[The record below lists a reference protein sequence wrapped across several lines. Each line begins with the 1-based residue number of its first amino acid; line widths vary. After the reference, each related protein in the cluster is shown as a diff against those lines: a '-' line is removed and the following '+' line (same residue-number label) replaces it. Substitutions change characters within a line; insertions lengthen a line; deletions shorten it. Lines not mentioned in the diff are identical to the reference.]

1 MSGYLKA
8 SLTEIEPS
16 SCPCGLSRRA
26 FMDAEG
32 RPATVHLLEVSCDT
46 EPHYHK
52 KMLECY
58 TILEGEGWLEL
69 DGERVP
75 VKPMDTVMIRP
86 GCVHRPV
93 GQMKVLNVAIPGF
106 DPADEYVV
114 PQ

>member
-8 SLTEIEPS
+8 SLTEIDPS

-32 RPATVHLLEVSCDT
+32 RPATVHLLEVSRDT

-75 VKPMDTVMIRP
+75 VKPMDTVIKRDDHAMDDIRYF
-86 GCVHRPV
+86 VSYI
-93 GQMKVLNVAIPGF
+93 KVSEENLNFAFI
-106 DPADEYVV
+106 ERS
-114 PQ
+114 